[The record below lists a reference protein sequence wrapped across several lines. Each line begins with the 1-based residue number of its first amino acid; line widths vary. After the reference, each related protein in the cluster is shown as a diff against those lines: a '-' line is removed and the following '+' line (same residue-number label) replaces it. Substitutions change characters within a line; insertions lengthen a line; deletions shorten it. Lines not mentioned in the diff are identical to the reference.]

1 MSDID
6 RLLQGIGVLLF
17 AIFCILLSINIY
29 LDTAL
34 INRGIVMAL
43 SVPIALLGIVLVISW
58 SFSRPSKSK

>member
-29 LDTAL
+29 LDAAL

-58 SFSRPSKSK
+58 SFSRPSKPK